1 MTSFPAPAGAVVYL
15 DHAATTPM
23 LPEAIAALSAVM
35 GTVGNAASLHG
46 SGRAARRRVEE
57 SREAVAHVLGAQP
70 SEVIFTGGG
79 TESDNLAIKG
89 IFWARRAADPAR
101 RRLLVSAVEHHAV
114 IDAAQ
119 WLVEHEGAVVS
130 WLPVDVYGRVRP
142 ETLRA
147 VLAEYAAETA
157 LVSIMWANN
166 EVGTISAVDELA
178 AIAHE
183 HGVPMHTDAVQ
194 AVGQLPVH
202 FGASGVDA
210 LTVTGHKF
218 GGPFGAGALLLG
230 REVECTP
237 LLHGGGH
244 ERDVRSGSPD
254 AVALVGLAAAAEVV
268 GNTIDARAAHL
279 AALRDQLVAG
289 VRDVVPD
296 VVLNGDPTPA
306 GRLPGNA
313 HFTFPGCEG
322 DSLLMLLD
330 ARGIECA
337 TGSACTSGVAQPSHV
352 LLAMGADPRSARG
365 SLRLSLGHT
374 STAHD
379 VAAFVEAI
387 GPVVD
392 RARAAGLAGVA
403 AGRG

>member
-89 IFWARRAADPAR
+89 IFWARRAAEPAR

-130 WLPVDVYGRVRP
+130 WLPVDEYGRVRP

-194 AVGQLPVH
+194 AVGQLLVH

-218 GGPFGAGALLLG
+218 GGPFGAGALLL
-230 REVECTP
+230 R
-237 LLHGGGH
+237 
-244 ERDVRSGSPD
+244 R
-254 AVALVGLAAAAEVV
+254 
-268 GNTIDARAAHL
+268 
-279 AALRDQLVAG
+279 
-289 VRDVVPD
+289 
-296 VVLNGDPTPA
+296 
-306 GRLPGNA
+306 
-313 HFTFPGCEG
+313 
-322 DSLLMLLD
+322 
-330 ARGIECA
+330 
-337 TGSACTSGVAQPSHV
+337 
-352 LLAMGADPRSARG
+352 
-365 SLRLSLGHT
+365 
-374 STAHD
+374 
-379 VAAFVEAI
+379 
-387 GPVVD
+387 
-392 RARAAGLAGVA
+392 
-403 AGRG
+403 